1 MTLIENYYDIYLVK
15 ATVKTKHLELCQEVV
30 WQNKKTSVKINTMLK
45 KCKKDD
51 KEGVYEVWIEEDY
64 FSFAISHGTR
74 KCARQILQHI
84 VIEIVESED
93 TD

>member
-1 MTLIENYYDIYLVK
+1 
-15 ATVKTKHLELCQEVV
+15 
-30 WQNKKTSVKINTMLK
+30 MLK

-64 FSFAISHGTR
+64 FSFAISHVTR

>member
-1 MTLIENYYDIYLVK
+1 
-15 ATVKTKHLELCQEVV
+15 
-30 WQNKKTSVKINTMLK
+30 MLK

-51 KEGVYEVWIEEDY
+51 KEGAYELWIEVNY
-64 FSFAISHGTR
+64 FSFAISHGNR
-74 KCARQILQHI
+74 KCARQILHDI